1 MQQVIKGALRQAL
14 KKFGL
19 TDVNVQ
25 LEHPVQE
32 EHGDYATNIALIAAK
47 HLAAACLSADRA
59 RQDVKKPPMEIAE
72 SIAQEL
78 QKKLSKDIKISIA
91 KPGFINFTLS
101 QSLLLEKTQELL
113 SLDKMFRPVGKRS
126 GQKIMVEYAHPN
138 THKEMHIGHMRTL
151 ITGEA
156 ICRLLEATGS
166 QVFRA
171 NYQGDIGPHVAKAL
185 WGIKKLMQ
193 ERDLMIDTG
202 NWKLEFEAGKSKAGD
217 QSSNIKLQ
225 DQASSIKPQASKNV
239 ANWSSKD
246 KAHFLGEGYVRGNK
260 DYEAHKDEI
269 DQLNTS
275 LYLHIAGHSRESE
288 NLPVGRQGQI
298 LNQVEDDNIGRLYQI
313 TRRWSLDYYDNFY
326 QRFYTTFDRLFFE
339 SEMVEEGKRIVKENL
354 GKVFVQDNGA
364 IIFSGEKYGLH
375 TRVFITQAGNP
386 TYEGKEMANA
396 YAEYN
401 AFPFDLKIHVVASEQ
416 AGYFQVVFKA
426 LELIDPEKFENKQ
439 HHVSM
444 GMVQLADRKISSRT
458 GDILTVDWLI
468 DQVKERIESMVQEG
482 KIEAEDRDKV
492 TEQVAIGAIKY
503 SVLKVGTGQN
513 VAFDIAKSVSLDGDS
528 GPYLQYT
535 YARIQSVLRKSQVIS
550 PKSQVDW
557 KLDIGNF
564 EYPVLVERMK
574 LEIEEISL
582 LRSLYRFDEIVIE
595 AADTLSPHVL
605 AGYLFDLAQKFNLF
619 YQKHKIL
626 ESEQREFRLA
636 LTIAVGNTIKQ
647 GLDLLGIQAPE
658 KM

>member
-1 MQQVIKGALRQAL
+1 MQQVIKDALREAL

-19 TDVNVQ
+19 TDVHVQ

-47 HLAAACLSADRA
+47 HL
-59 RQDVKKPPMEIAE
+59 KKPPMEAAGILVQTIE
-72 SIAQEL
+72 Q
-78 QKKLSKDIKISIA
+78 KLSKDIKISIA
-91 KPGFINFTLS
+91 KPGFINFTLP
-101 QSLLLEKTQELL
+101 QSVLLEKVQQLL
-113 SLDKMFRPVGKRS
+113 SSDEKFEVKARPQRLASKDLHGGRGKRA

-166 QVFRA
+166 MVFRA
-171 NYQGDIGPHVAKAL
+171 NYQGDIGPHVAKAI
-185 WGIKKLMQ
+185 WGIKKIMDEKGIELA
-193 ERDLMIDTG
+193 EVEGWTD
-202 NWKLEFEAGKSKAGD
+202 
-217 QSSNIKLQ
+217 
-225 DQASSIKPQASKNV
+225 
-239 ANWSSKD
+239 KD
-246 KAHFLGEGYVRGNK
+246 KAHFLGEGYVKGSQE
-260 DYEAHKDEI
+260 YEANKEAI
-269 DQLNTS
+269 DQLNTDLYAS
-275 LYLHIAGHSRESE
+275 LVILSGSE
-288 NLPVGRQGQI
+288 ARYQTVLGEGSKKDSSPKRAQNDTWEI
-298 LNQVEDDNIGRLYQI
+298 YQI
-313 TRRWSLDYYDNFY
+313 TRQWSLDYYEDFY
-326 QRFYTTFDRLFFE
+326 KRFYTQFDRLFFE

-364 IIFSGEKYGLH
+364 IIFPGEKYARLH

-401 AFPFDLKIHVVASEQ
+401 AFHFDLKIHVVASEQ

-444 GMVQLADRKISSRT
+444 GMVQLSDRKISSRT

-468 DQVKERIESMVQEG
+468 DQVKERVQNLVREG
-482 KIEAEDRDKV
+482 KISSHPGESKATDRIPNGDSISPSGFQNDSLS
-492 TEQVAIGAIKY
+492 EQVAIGAIKY
-503 SVLKVGTGQN
+503 SVLKVGTTQN
-513 VAFDIAKSVSLDGDS
+513 VAFDIEKSVSLDGDS

-535 YARIQSVLRKSQVIS
+535 YARTQSVLRKVQRDKGTEVQSKKGIDMEMEELS
-550 PKSQVDW
+550 
-557 KLDIGNF
+557 
-564 EYPVLVERMK
+564 VLRA
-574 LEIEEISL
+574 
-582 LRSLYRFDEIVIE
+582 LYRFDEIVIE

-605 AGYLFDLAQKFNLF
+605 AGYLFNLAQKFNLF

-626 ESEQREFRLA
+626 ESEQRELRLA
-636 LTIAVGNTIKQ
+636 LTAAVGNVIKR
-647 GLDLLGIQAPE
+647 GLDSLGIQAPE
-658 KM
+658 RM